1 MIAIFKKLKKRIKE
15 FLKIIDKMFQ
25 KFRKLKWCVCYCK
38 ISPNVA
44 PNAVITDF
52 QHSKIV

>member
-44 PNAVITDF
+44 PNAVIPDF
-52 QHSKIV
+52 QYSKIV